1 MATTVKKTAS
11 APSTRAR
18 AVKVPTDRPRPRKKA
33 APIEDIP
40 MPEVE
45 VLDLDAE
52 DLDED
57 EPDLVEIFR
66 LNGKVYH
73 IDRNIGAGVALR
85 MLKTIR
91 TEGENAAVGAMLL
104 ELLGEEAFDALA
116 NQRGIKSRHLAQV
129 LLACQKAILGDDLSG
144 PKA

>member
-1 MATTVKKTAS
+1 MATTAKKT

-18 AVKVPTDRPRPRKKA
+18 AVKPPTDRPRKKA
-33 APIEDIP
+33 APVEDIP
-40 MPEVE
+40 MPEIE

-52 DLDED
+52 DLEED

-66 LNGKVYH
+66 LGGKSYYV
-73 IDRNIGAGVALR
+73 DRNIGAGAALR
-85 MLKTIR
+85 MLKTLR
-91 TEGENAAVGAMLL
+91 VEGENAAVSSMLM

-116 NQRGIKSRHLAQV
+116 NHRGIKADHLARV
-129 LLACQKAILGDDLSG
+129 LLSCQKAILGDDKTG